1 MTSSAMRVGGVR
13 GWSLGV
19 TTLTLIQSDGQGT
32 LSQLFR
38 ILLAKPQD
46 SRQRFVNAPLLIWG
60 DPSNQVAKP
69 PGVDSAD
76 LLDENAGSLAEQVY
90 LWAERCWPGAQRGRC
105 DQNHRA
111 GQQLVSLHD
120 HSVAATVLLVTRPSR
135 RAEFVNVT
143 PQHACSP

>member
-111 GQQLVSLHD
+111 GSN
-120 HSVAATVLLVTRPSR
+120 SSACTI
-135 RAEFVNVT
+135 T
-143 PQHACSP
+143 P